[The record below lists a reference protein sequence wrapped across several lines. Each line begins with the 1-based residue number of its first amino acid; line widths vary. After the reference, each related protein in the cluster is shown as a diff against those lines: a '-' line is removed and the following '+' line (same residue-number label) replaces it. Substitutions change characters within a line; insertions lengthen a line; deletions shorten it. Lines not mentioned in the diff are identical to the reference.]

1 MLDIFHT
8 DDIRVERCDGTR
20 RNIQQVLDACREERR
35 PYVVLKEQGTRRK
48 EPRHISKN
56 SDSIDINLDSL
67 FLTPESNILVPVTML
82 EEEVYK
88 AEICTYLARKTGAHL
103 ILLRAND
110 YGSKAKQ
117 NTQRIITHIQT
128 IAERTGDNITYEERV
143 AKGDSFH
150 IHKEL
155 HTYTSLPF
163 REGTG
168 VGSYRIR
175 ISSCEPNLLTDEIID
190 FVAQSKHF
198 APHFHIPLQSGSNE
212 VLSIMKRRYTRE
224 LFAERVQHI
233 REVIPHAFIGVDCM
247 VGVRG
252 ETQACW
258 EDYLEFVKRL
268 DVSQLHVFTYSE
280 RANTRMLELDL
291 YVVPKAERQRRSK
304 ILHAVSEEKTRA
316 FYEKYANRK
325 AVVLWESKKEGDQ
338 MSGFTDNYIKVYRP
352 YDKSKVNTFEE
363 V

>member
-20 RNIQQVLDACREERR
+20 RNIQQVLDACGEERR
-35 PYVVLKEQGTRRK
+35 PYVVTTPLASN
-48 EPRHISKN
+48 PSP
-56 SDSIDINLDSL
+56 
-67 FLTPESNILVPVTML
+67 LTSILVPVTML

-110 YGSKAKQ
+110 YGSKAKR

-168 VGSYRIR
+168 VGLIILTASREYGLDDWLFGPPEQYVIR
-175 ISSCEPNLLTDEIID
+175 HSTVPVMLVNPRAD
-190 FVAQSKHF
+190 
-198 APHFHIPLQSGSNE
+198 
-212 VLSIMKRRYTRE
+212 
-224 LFAERVQHI
+224 LFSLC
-233 REVIPHAFIGVDCM
+233 D
-247 VGVRG
+247 
-252 ETQACW
+252 
-258 EDYLEFVKRL
+258 
-268 DVSQLHVFTYSE
+268 
-280 RANTRMLELDL
+280 
-291 YVVPKAERQRRSK
+291 
-304 ILHAVSEEKTRA
+304 
-316 FYEKYANRK
+316 
-325 AVVLWESKKEGDQ
+325 
-338 MSGFTDNYIKVYRP
+338 
-352 YDKSKVNTFEE
+352 
-363 V
+363 